1 MTQSLSVIQSHSFK
15 KAVKKLHNNQ
25 KADLDDAV
33 RAIIDNPE
41 LGVQKVGVQKV
52 GDLSSVRIYKFK
64 MLKQL
69 TLLAY
74 QIDDGQLVLTL
85 LMFGTHEN
93 FYRDVKLIL

>member
-15 KAVKKLHNNQ
+15 KAVKKLHKNQ

-33 RAIIDNPE
+33 RAIIDNPN
-41 LGVQKVGVQKV
+41 LGVQKV
-52 GDLSSVRIYKFK
+52 GDLSSVRVYKFK

-74 QIDDGQLVLTL
+74 QIDDSQLVLTL
-85 LMFGTHEN
+85 LMIGTHEN
-93 FYRDVKLIL
+93 FYRDVKLVL

>member
-1 MTQSLSVIQSHSFK
+1 MTQSLSVVQSHSFK
-15 KAVKKLHNNQ
+15 KAVKKLHKNQ
-25 KADLDDAV
+25 KADLDAAV
-33 RAIIDNPE
+33 RTIIDNPN
-41 LGVQKVGVQKV
+41 LGIQKV

-74 QIDDGQLVLTL
+74 QIDNGQLVLTL
-85 LMFGTHEN
+85 LMIGTHEN

>member
-85 LMFGTHEN
+85 LMFGPHEN

>member
-15 KAVKKLHNNQ
+15 KAVKKLHRNQ
-25 KADLDDAV
+25 KADLDAAV
-33 RAIIDNPE
+33 RTIIDNPN
-41 LGVQKVGVQKV
+41 LGIQKV

-74 QIDDGQLVLTL
+74 QIDNGQLILTL
-85 LMFGTHEN
+85 LMIGTHEN

>member
-15 KAVKKLHNNQ
+15 KAVKKLHKNQ
-25 KADLDDAV
+25 KADLDAAV
-33 RAIIDNPE
+33 RTIIDNPN
-41 LGVQKVGVQKV
+41 LGIQKV
-52 GDLSSVRIYKFK
+52 GDLSFVRIYKFK

-85 LMFGTHEN
+85 LMVGTHEN
-93 FYRDVKLIL
+93 FYRGVKIIL

>member
-1 MTQSLSVIQSHSFK
+1 MTKSLNVIQSHSFK
-15 KAVKKLHNNQ
+15 KAVKKLYNNQ

-33 RAIIDNPE
+33 RALIDNPE
-41 LGVQKVGVQKV
+41 LGVQKV

-93 FYRDVKLIL
+93 SSRDVKLIL

>member
-15 KAVKKLHNNQ
+15 KAVKKLHKNQ

-33 RAIIDNPE
+33 RAIIDNPN
-41 LGVQKVGVQKV
+41 LGVQKV
-52 GDLSSVRIYKFK
+52 GDLSSVRVYKFK

-85 LMFGTHEN
+85 LMIGTHEN
-93 FYRDVKLIL
+93 FYRDVKLVL

>member
-1 MTQSLSVIQSHSFK
+1 MTQSLSIIQSHSFK

-25 KADLDDAV
+25 KADLDSAV
-33 RAIIDNPE
+33 RAILANPN
-41 LGVQKVGVQKV
+41 LGEQKV
-52 GDLSSVRIYKFK
+52 GDLSSVRVYKFK

-85 LMFGTHEN
+85 LMFGPHEN

>member
-1 MTQSLSVIQSHSFK
+1 MTQSLSVVQSHSFK
-15 KAVKKLHNNQ
+15 KAVKKLHKNQ
-25 KADLDDAV
+25 KADLDAAV
-33 RAIIDNPE
+33 RTLMDNTN
-41 LGVQKVGVQKV
+41 LGIQKV

-85 LMFGTHEN
+85 LMIGTHEN

>member
-1 MTQSLSVIQSHSFK
+1 MTQSLSVVQSHSFK
-15 KAVKKLHNNQ
+15 KAVKKLHKNQ
-25 KADLDDAV
+25 KADLDAAV
-33 RAIIDNPE
+33 RTLMDNPN
-41 LGVQKVGVQKV
+41 LGIQKV
-52 GDLSSVRIYKFK
+52 GDLSSVKVYKFK

-85 LMFGTHEN
+85 LMIGTHEN

>member
-1 MTQSLSVIQSHSFK
+1 MTQSLSIIQSHSFK

-41 LGVQKVGVQKV
+41 LGVQKV

-85 LMFGTHEN
+85 LMFGPHEN

>member
-1 MTQSLSVIQSHSFK
+1 MTQSLSVVQSHSFK
-15 KAVKKLHNNQ
+15 KAVKKLHKNQ
-25 KADLDDAV
+25 KADLDAAV
-33 RAIIDNPE
+33 RTLMDNPN
-41 LGVQKVGVQKV
+41 LGIQKV

-74 QIDDGQLVLTL
+74 QIDNGQLVLTL
-85 LMFGTHEN
+85 LMIGTHEN